1 MPQPALCSLPFA
13 LAAGMS
19 VLASQGCD
27 VTIKDGD
34 VSVNQLHGRARQEW
48 TRKYPLT
55 PGGRI
60 EIANTNGPIDV
71 VAGAAGTV
79 EVAAVLDAR
88 SMSDEHSKELLSESK
103 IEEKV
108 TPGHIRI
115 ATVRSDGSSGGP
127 GSRRHGRLQVAY
139 KVTVPADARVEMT
152 GNNGT
157 LTAKGLRGHTKA
169 MVANGAVE
177 LSGLRGSV
185 DAAAV
190 NGSITVK
197 MAEVTAPVRLESTN
211 GRINLEIPKDSKAT
225 LNVRSVNGGINV
237 TGLTTQDA
245 SGRRIRNLESALNGG
260 GPEIDVRVTNG
271 RVTITGVDSPS
282 WTADPPPF
290 SADRP
295 APP

>member
-1 MPQPALCSLPFA
+1 MARLARLRFA
-13 LAAGMS
+13 IAAGVS
-19 VLASQGCD
+19 ILASQACD

-34 VSVNQLHGRARQEW
+34 VSFNQLHGRAKQEW
-48 TRKYPLT
+48 NRKYPFT

-60 EIANTNGPIDV
+60 EIVNANGPIDI
-71 VAGAAGTV
+71 VAGPAGTV

-88 SMSDEHSKELLSESK
+88 SMSDEHSKDLLSEAK
-103 IEEKV
+103 IEETV

-115 ATVRSDGSSGGP
+115 ATATRDSSIAGLGH
-127 GSRRHGRLQVAY
+127 RRHGRLDVAY
-139 KVTVPADARVEMT
+139 KVTVPLDARVEMS
-152 GNNGT
+152 GNNGN
-157 LTAKGLRGHTKA
+157 LTAQGLGGHIKA
-169 MVANGAVE
+169 VVANGAVE

-211 GRINLEIPKDSKAT
+211 GRIRLELPKDARAT
-225 LNVRSVNGGINV
+225 LKVLSVNGGIHV
-237 TGLTTQDA
+237 TGLPTQDA

-271 RVTITGVDSPS
+271 RITITGVDRQSPG
-282 WTADPPPF
+282 
-290 SADRP
+290 ADRP